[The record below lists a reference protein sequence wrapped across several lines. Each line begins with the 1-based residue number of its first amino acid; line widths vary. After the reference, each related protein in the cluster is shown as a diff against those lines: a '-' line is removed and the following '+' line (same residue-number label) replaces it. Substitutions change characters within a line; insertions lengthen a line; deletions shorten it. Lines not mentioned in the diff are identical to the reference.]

1 MIEWEGIL
9 RVRNESQV
17 KMGKITVKKNER
29 AGWCQNRVGEGNG
42 KIWDVKYK
50 SSEDLE
56 VKLKNCDHHP
66 TLHQWGKTDKDGER
80 MHVF

>member
-42 KIWDVKYK
+42 KIWDLKYGN
-50 SSEDLE
+50 SDDLE
-56 VKLKNCDHHP
+56 TKLKKYNNHHICN
-66 TLHQWGKTDKDGER
+66 QWSKTDKGKER
-80 MHVF
+80 IKVF